1 MSAPDVRRPPHDTS
15 DAPAARSGP
24 SASATAP
31 DVRGAAHDTS
41 DAPAARSH
49 RDTSATGLVLLNL
62 GGPADLASI
71 RPFLDALF
79 ADREIIRLPGGAIGQ
94 WLLSRIIVRARLSKV
109 RRYYAAIG
117 GGSPILKYTT
127 GQGEGLARRL
137 DARRPDLAPF
147 KPYVAFRYA
156 PPTSDDALRAMQRDG
171 VKRAV
176 VLTLYP
182 QYSVATTGSSLRE
195 LDRALVRTGLEGAFE
210 LTTIDRWS
218 ERSSYLDVLAAH
230 VEEGLAAF
238 PDGRG
243 HGAVVLMSAH
253 SLPMSF
259 VTEGDPYPAEIEA
272 TFRGVLARL
281 REPRPRCLL
290 AYQSQTGP
298 VAWLGPQTS
307 DVIRELGR
315 EGRRDVLVAPI
326 AFVSDHIETLY
337 EIDVMFAEEAKAAG
351 IANFRRAESLNL
363 DPRFL
368 DALAD
373 VVEAAL

>member
-1 MSAPDVRRPPHDTS
+1 
-15 DAPAARSGP
+15 
-24 SASATAP
+24 
-31 DVRGAAHDTS
+31 
-41 DAPAARSH
+41 
-49 RDTSATGLVLLNL
+49 
-62 GGPADLASI
+62 
-71 RPFLDALF
+71 
-79 ADREIIRLPGGAIGQ
+79 
-94 WLLSRIIVRARLSKV
+94 
-109 RRYYAAIG
+109 
-117 GGSPILKYTT
+117 
-127 GQGEGLARRL
+127 
-137 DARRPDLAPF
+137 
-147 KPYVAFRYA
+147 
-156 PPTSDDALRAMQRDG
+156 MQRDG

-195 LDRALVRTGLEGAFE
+195 LDRALDRTGLKRAFE
-210 LTTIDRWS
+210 LTTVDRWAG
-218 ERSSYLDVLAAH
+218 RSSYLDVLAAH
-230 VEEGLAAF
+230 VEQGLAAF
-238 PDGRG
+238 PGARRAE
-243 HGAVVLMSAH
+243 AVVLMSAH

-259 VTEGDPYPAEIEA
+259 VNEGDPYPAEIEA

-281 REPRPRCLL
+281 EEPRPRCLL

-307 DVIRELGR
+307 DVLRELGR

-351 IANFRRAESLNL
+351 IANFRRTESLNL
-363 DPRFL
+363 DPLFL

>member
-1 MSAPDVRRPPHDTS
+1 M
-15 DAPAARSGP
+15 
-24 SASATAP
+24 
-31 DVRGAAHDTS
+31 
-41 DAPAARSH
+41 
-49 RDTSATGLVLLNL
+49 TGLVLLNL

-79 ADREIIRLPGGAIGQ
+79 ADREIIRLPGGPVGQ

-109 RRYYAAIG
+109 TGYYAAIG

-127 GQGEGLARRL
+127 GQGEGLAQRL
-137 DARRPDLAPF
+137 NARRPDLAPF

-156 PPTSDDALRAMQRDG
+156 PPTSDDALRAMHRDG
-171 VKRAV
+171 VRRAV

-182 QYSVATTGSSLRE
+182 QYSVATTGSSVRE
-195 LDRALVRTGLEGAFE
+195 LDRALKRTGLEGAFDF
-210 LTTIDRWS
+210 TTIDRWAD
-218 ERSSYLDVLAAH
+218 RASYLDVLAAR

-238 PDGRG
+238 DGRRA
-243 HGAVVLMSAH
+243 GAVVLMSAH

-259 VTEGDPYPAEIEA
+259 VSEGDPYPAEIEA
-272 TFRGVLARL
+272 TFRGVMARL
-281 REPRPRCLL
+281 KEPMPRCML

-307 DVIRELGR
+307 DVIKELGR
-315 EGRRDVLVAPI
+315 EGCQDVLVAPI

-337 EIDVMFAEEAKAAG
+337 EIDVMFAEEAREAG

-368 DALAD
+368 DAMAD

>member
-1 MSAPDVRRPPHDTS
+1 MTSSAPTAPDGRRTGTDTS
-15 DAPAARSGP
+15 DAPPARSGP
-24 SASATAP
+24 
-31 DVRGAAHDTS
+31 G
-41 DAPAARSH
+41 
-49 RDTSATGLVLLNL
+49 TSATGLVLLNL

-71 RPFLDALF
+71 KPFLDALF

-109 RRYYAAIG
+109 TGYYAAIG

-127 GQGEGLARRL
+127 GQGEGLAERL
-137 DARRPDLAPF
+137 NARRPDLAPF

-156 PPTSDDALRAMQRDG
+156 PPTTDDALRAMKRDG

-195 LDRALVRTGLEGAFE
+195 LERALKRTGLEGAFTF
-210 LTTIDRWS
+210 TTIDRWA
-218 ERSSYLDVLAAH
+218 EAASYLDALAAR

-238 PDGRG
+238 PNGRRAD
-243 HGAVVLMSAH
+243 AVVLMSAH

-259 VTEGDPYPAEIEA
+259 VNDGDPYPAQIEA
-272 TFRGVLARL
+272 TYRAVVARL
-281 REPRPRCLL
+281 REPKPRCLL
-290 AYQSQTGP
+290 AFQSQTGP

-315 EGRRDVLVAPI
+315 AGQRDVLVAPI

-368 DALAD
+368 DALAG

>member
-1 MSAPDVRRPPHDTS
+1 MT
-15 DAPAARSGP
+15 
-24 SASATAP
+24 
-31 DVRGAAHDTS
+31 
-41 DAPAARSH
+41 
-49 RDTSATGLVLLNL
+49 TGLVLLNL
-62 GGPADLASI
+62 GGPADLGSI

-79 ADREIIRLPGGAIGQ
+79 ADREIIRLPGGAVGQ

-109 RRYYAAIG
+109 TSYYAAIG

-127 GQGEGLARRL
+127 GQGEGLARRM

-147 KPYVAFRYA
+147 KPYIAFRYA

-195 LDRALVRTGLEGAFE
+195 LDRALERTGLKRAFE
-210 LTTIDRWS
+210 LTTVDRWAG
-218 ERSSYLDVLAAH
+218 RSSYLDVLAAH
-230 VEEGLAAF
+230 VEQGLAAF
-238 PDGRG
+238 PGARRAE
-243 HGAVVLMSAH
+243 AVVLMSAH

-259 VTEGDPYPAEIEA
+259 VNEGDPYPAEIEA

-281 REPRPRCLL
+281 EEPRPRCLL

-307 DVIRELGR
+307 DVLRELGR

-351 IANFRRAESLNL
+351 IANFRRTESLNL
-363 DPRFL
+363 DPLFL

>member
-1 MSAPDVRRPPHDTS
+1 MST
-15 DAPAARSGP
+15 GP
-24 SASATAP
+24 
-31 DVRGAAHDTS
+31 
-41 DAPAARSH
+41 
-49 RDTSATGLVLLNL
+49 TGLVLLNL
-62 GGPADLASI
+62 GGPADPASI

-79 ADREIIRLPGGAIGQ
+79 ADREIIRLPGGALGQ

-109 RRYYAAIG
+109 TRYYAAIG
-117 GGSPILKYTT
+117 GGSPILRYTT
-127 GQGEGLARRL
+127 GQGEGLAQRL
-137 DARRPDLAPF
+137 NARRPDLGPF

-156 PPTSDDALRAMQRDG
+156 PPTADDALEAMHRDG
-171 VKRAV
+171 VRRAI

-195 LDRALVRTGLEGAFE
+195 LERAVKRTGLDGAFDF
-210 LTTIDRWS
+210 TVIDRWS
-218 ERSSYLDVLAAH
+218 GAPGYLDVLAAH
-230 VEEGLAAF
+230 VEQGLAAF
-238 PDGRG
+238 DGRRAE
-243 HGAVVLMSAH
+243 AVVLMSAH

-259 VTEGDPYPAEIEA
+259 VNDGDPYPAEIGA
-272 TFRGVLARL
+272 TYRAVVERL
-281 REPRPRCLL
+281 REPKPRCLL

-307 DVIRELGR
+307 DVIRQLGR
-315 EGRRDVLVAPI
+315 EGRPCVLVAPI

-337 EIDVMFAEEAKAAG
+337 EIDVMFAEEARAAG
-351 IANFRRAESLNL
+351 ISDFRRTESLNL

>member
-1 MSAPDVRRPPHDTS
+1 MSASP
-15 DAPAARSGP
+15 
-24 SASATAP
+24 
-31 DVRGAAHDTS
+31 
-41 DAPAARSH
+41 
-49 RDTSATGLVLLNL
+49 TGLVLLNL

-79 ADREIIRLPGGAIGQ
+79 ADREIIRLPGGALGQ

-109 RRYYAAIG
+109 TGYYAAIG

-127 GQGEGLARRL
+127 GQGEGLAQRM

-147 KPYVAFRYA
+147 KPYIAFRYA
-156 PPTSDDALRAMQRDG
+156 PPTSDDALRAMRRDG
-171 VKRAV
+171 IKRAV

-182 QYSVATTGSSLRE
+182 QYSLATTGSSLRE
-195 LDRALVRTGLEGAFE
+195 LDRALARTALTGAFD
-210 LTTIDRWS
+210 LTVVDRWAD
-218 ERSSYLDVLAAH
+218 RASYLDVLAAH
-230 VEEGLAAF
+230 VEEGLAAWEAE
-238 PDGRG
+238 RRR
-243 HGAVVLMSAH
+243 GAVVLMSAH

-259 VTEGDPYPAEIEA
+259 VNEGDPYPAEIEA
-272 TFRGVLARL
+272 TFRNVMARL
-281 REPRPRCLL
+281 REPLPRCFLS
-290 AYQSQTGP
+290 YQSQTGP

-307 DVIRELGR
+307 DVIKELGR
-315 EGRRDVLVAPI
+315 EGRQDVLVAPI

-337 EIDVMFAEEAKAAG
+337 EIDVMFAAEAREAG
-351 IANFRRAESLNL
+351 IANFRRTESLNL

>member
-1 MSAPDVRRPPHDTS
+1 MSPR
-15 DAPAARSGP
+15 GP
-24 SASATAP
+24 
-31 DVRGAAHDTS
+31 
-41 DAPAARSH
+41 
-49 RDTSATGLVLLNL
+49 TGLVLLNL

-79 ADREIIRLPGGAIGQ
+79 ADREIIRLPGGALGQ
-94 WLLSRIIVRARLSKV
+94 WLLSRIIVRARLAKV
-109 RRYYAAIG
+109 TSYYAAIG

-127 GQGEGLARRL
+127 GQGEGLAQRL
-137 DARRPDLAPF
+137 NARRPDLGPF
-147 KPYVAFRYA
+147 TSYVAFRYA
-156 PPTSDDALRAMQRDG
+156 PPTSDDALRAMARDG

-195 LDRALVRTGLEGAFE
+195 LERALKRTGLEGAFA
-210 LTTIDRWS
+210 LTIVDRWS
-218 ERSSYLDVLAAH
+218 QQRSYLDVLAAH
-230 VEEGLAAF
+230 VERGLAAF
-238 PDGRG
+238 DGRRAE
-243 HGAVVLMSAH
+243 AVVLMSAH

-259 VTEGDPYPAEIEA
+259 VNDGDPYPAEIAE
-272 TFRGVLARL
+272 TFRSVRERL
-281 REPRPRCLL
+281 QEPKPRCLL

-307 DVIRELGR
+307 HVIKQLGR

-337 EIDVMFAEEAKAAG
+337 EIDVMFADEARAAG
-351 IANFRRAESLNL
+351 ITNFRRTESLNL
-363 DPRFL
+363 DPTFL

>member
-1 MSAPDVRRPPHDTS
+1 MST
-15 DAPAARSGP
+15 GL
-24 SASATAP
+24 
-31 DVRGAAHDTS
+31 
-41 DAPAARSH
+41 
-49 RDTSATGLVLLNL
+49 TGLVLLNL

-71 RPFLDALF
+71 KPFLDALF
-79 ADREIIRLPGGAIGQ
+79 ADREIIRLPGGALGQ
-94 WLLSRIIVRARLSKV
+94 WLLSRLIVRARLSKV
-109 RRYYAAIG
+109 TGYYAAIG
-117 GGSPILKYTT
+117 GGSPILRYTA
-127 GQGEGLARRL
+127 GQGEGLAERL
-137 DARRPDLAPF
+137 NARRPDLAPF

-156 PPTSDDALRAMQRDG
+156 PPTSDDALKAMRRDG
-171 VKRAV
+171 IRRAV

-195 LDRALVRTGLEGAFE
+195 LERALKRTGLEGAFD

-218 ERSSYLDVLAAH
+218 GASGYLDVLAAH
-230 VEEGLAAF
+230 VEQGLAAF
-238 PDGRG
+238 DGRRAD
-243 HGAVVLMSAH
+243 AVVLMSAH

-259 VTEGDPYPAEIEA
+259 VNDGDPYPAEIAA
-272 TFRGVLARL
+272 TYRAVRERL
-281 REPRPRCLL
+281 KEPKPRCLL

-315 EGRRDVLVAPI
+315 AGCRNVLVAPI

-337 EIDVMFAEEAKAAG
+337 EIDVMFAAEAKEAG
-351 IANFRRAESLNL
+351 IPNFRRAESLNL